1 MASPPHG
8 RRSRN
13 GGRGRRRR
21 WTWRESWR
29 RGPGSRWLLPDIP
42 TTTGRGRTG
51 TASSTADRRWLP
63 DAGPLNPSRT
73 RFGWGSSADSRSRGC
88 GHSLPGFS
96 TCDGGI
102 VIDLSPMRAV
112 QVDPDARDRPRG
124 GCRWSDYDTAT
135 TRHGLAST
143 GGVVSTTG
151 VAGLTIGGGIGW
163 LMNEHG
169 LACDNLVGAQVVTAG
184 GQIIETSDPG
194 HADLLWG
201 TAGRRWKLRGRHPLR
216 FPRVA
221 DWARN
226 RRSRLLP

>member
-1 MASPPHG
+1 MVAPGHPDYDRARADWNGFIDRRPEVVARCRSTESVAHAVRVGVERGLPLAGLRSQPP
-8 RRSRN
+8 RLLDV
-13 GGRGRRRR
+13 
-21 WTWRESWR
+21 R
-29 RGPGSRWLLPDIP
+29 RG
-42 TTTGRGRTG
+42 
-51 TASSTADRRWLP
+51 DRHRPLP
-63 DAGPLNPSRT
+63 DAGR
-73 RFGWGSSADSRSRGC
+73 
-88 GHSLPGFS
+88 PG
-96 TCDGGI
+96 G
-102 VIDLSPMRAV
+102 PRR
-112 QVDPDARDRPRG
+112 PDRPRG